1 MKTQRVGT
9 GHHWH
14 RGWRH
19 TGRLADM
26 TFLEWGSKRVSCSQ
40 GLPYELMANL
50 DIVEAPSRGVS

>member
-14 RGWRH
+14 KGWRH

-40 GLPYELMANL
+40 GLLYDSMANL
-50 DIVEAPSRGVS
+50 DIMEAPTRGVS

>member
-14 RGWRH
+14 KGWRH

-26 TFLEWGSKRVSCSQ
+26 TFLKRGSKRVSCSQ
-40 GLPYELMANL
+40 GLPYDSTANL
-50 DIVEAPSRGVS
+50 DIMEAPTRGVS